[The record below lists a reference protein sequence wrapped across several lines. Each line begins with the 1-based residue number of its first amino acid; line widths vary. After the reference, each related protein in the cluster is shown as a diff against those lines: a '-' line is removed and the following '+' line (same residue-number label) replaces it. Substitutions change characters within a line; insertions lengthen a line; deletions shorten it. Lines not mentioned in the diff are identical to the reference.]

1 MTDAPEPAGREAA
14 GPRDAS
20 ALLLAGG
27 GLAAAFG
34 AASCCAIPLFLG
46 SIGLGSAWLVAIAWL
61 AAPHRIALVL
71 LATACLAGGALLLW
85 RGRRARVCATG
96 AGGGRPALSALTS
109 GVLAVGGVLAVL
121 ALIYG

>member
-1 MTDAPEPAGREAA
+1 MTDAPEPADREAA
-14 GPRDAS
+14 GRRDAG

-46 SIGLGSAWLVAIAWL
+46 SVGLGSAWLVAIAWL

-71 LATACLAGGALLLW
+71 LATACLAGGTLLLW
-85 RGRRARVCATG
+85 RGRRVRVCAAD
-96 AGGGRPALSALTS
+96 AGCGRPALSALTTS
-109 GVLAVGGVLAVL
+109 VLAIGGILAVL
-121 ALIYG
+121 GLVYG